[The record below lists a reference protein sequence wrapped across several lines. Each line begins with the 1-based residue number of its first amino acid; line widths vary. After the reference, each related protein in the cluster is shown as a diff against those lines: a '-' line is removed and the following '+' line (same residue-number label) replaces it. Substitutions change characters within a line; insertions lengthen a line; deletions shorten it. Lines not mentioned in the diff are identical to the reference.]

1 MGQRK
6 AVNLTKRICDG
17 ATAGVDA
24 SGKPAE
30 TLLWDAAVSGFGL
43 RVTAAGHRS
52 FILQY
57 RAGKGRAAPVRKWT
71 IGSYGSPWT
80 AETAR
85 TEARRI
91 LGEVAGGGDPARQRS
106 EVRQAKREAKDAERR
121 GEAVPG
127 SVAAVVKDWLAK
139 DQATNRDVANV
150 RRIME
155 LDVVPVIGAM
165 QIVTVRKRD
174 IIGVI
179 DRVAERGATVKA
191 NRVLAHMKRLFS
203 WAAGRD
209 LIDASPAQYVER
221 PAPETKRERV
231 LADDELVE
239 VWRGLDHCP
248 APYAAGMRLLILTG
262 ARLREI
268 FLARWSELD
277 RGTASLLLPAERVKS
292 NEGRRIFLSPPAI
305 RIVEALPEFAGCD
318 WMLTLLGS
326 KPFSTFSDGK
336 VALDRAVLAARQKAA
351 GDGVEVK
358 PPAEW
363 RVHDIRRTVA
373 TGMQRLGIRLEAV
386 EAVLGH
392 VSGSRSGIVGVYQRH
407 RFEDEARAAVD
418 AWGRHVERLLDPAP
432 AKVVPMRRRARG

>member
-6 AVNLTKRICDG
+6 AVNLTKRVCDG
-17 ATAGVDA
+17 AAPGVGA
-24 SGKPAE
+24 AGKPTEA
-30 TLLWDAAVSGFGL
+30 LLWDAAVSGFGL

-52 FILQY
+52 FILLY
-57 RAGKGRAAPVRKWT
+57 RAGRGRRAPVRKWT

-85 TEARRI
+85 VEARRI
-91 LGEVAGGGDPARQRS
+91 LGEVVNGRDPAGDKSQA
-106 EVRQAKREAKDAERR
+106 RQAEREAKEAERR

-174 IIGVI
+174 IIAMI
-179 DRVAERGATVKA
+179 DRVSERAPVKA
-191 NRVLAHMKRLFS
+191 NRVLAHTKRLFA

-209 LIDASPAQYVER
+209 LIDVNPAQYVEK

-231 LADDELVE
+231 LADAELVE

-248 APYAAGMRLLILTG
+248 APYAAGIRLLILTG

-268 FLARWSELD
+268 FLAKWPELD
-277 RGTASLLLPAERVKS
+277 RSTTSLLLPAGRVKG
-292 NEGRRIFLSPPAI
+292 NEGRRIFLSPQAME
-305 RIVEALPEFAGCD
+305 IVEALPEYAGCD
-318 WMLTLLGS
+318 WLLTVLGN

-392 VSGSRSGIVGVYQRH
+392 VSGSRSGVVGVYQRH
-407 RFEDEARAAVD
+407 RFEDEARAAIE
-418 AWGRHVERLLDPAP
+418 AWGQHVERLLDPAP
-432 AKVVPMRRRARG
+432 AKVVPMRRKRA